1 MGRIEIELPDEL
13 HNALKE
19 LDISTSELLTDA
31 ARAEIR
37 RRALLDETDRYLEEI
52 TQKVGDPTPEGLA
65 RAQALALRI
74 LNRDTDKLPL

>member
-1 MGRIEIELPDEL
+1 MTGIEIGLPDEL

-19 LDISTSELLTDA
+19 LGISISELLIDT

-52 TQKVGDPTPEGLA
+52 TQKVGDPTPEGLT
-65 RAQALALRI
+65 RSQTLALRI
-74 LNRDTDKLPL
+74 PNRDTDKVPL